1 MDIGHRYQQ
10 WTGITRIINYPFAFE
25 LWTLDFELNSPDV
38 FQSILI
44 VESTMHT
51 RWHLSVV
58 TSPVAVCSSLCSI
71 TAVPHLLHCHPPL
84 SWPHLLCRSCRSC
97 RSCRRC
103 RGQPWPLG
111 PELTL
116 AAVLCWRW
124 AAYSSSRVQF
134 PCVHSAPGAGLKQ
147 ILNVYISLQILQ
159 EKFLKMYP
167 G

>member
-10 WTGITRIINYPFAFE
+10 WTGITRIINCPFAFE

-58 TSPVAVCSSLCSI
+58 TSLQSPTYFTV
-71 TAVPHLLHCHPPL
+71 TRPL
-84 SWPHLLCRSCRSC
+84 SWPHLLCRSCRIC

-147 ILNVYISLQILQ
+147 ILNVFTDIGGKVFKNGSRIIVST
-159 EKFLKMYP
+159 KVFSAA
-167 G
+167 

>member
-1 MDIGHRYQQ
+1 MNR
-10 WTGITRIINYPFAFE
+10 NYANHQLPLC
-25 LWTLDFELNSPDV
+25 LWTLDTWLWIEFSWRVPINFNCRKYNAYKMTP
-38 FQSILI
+38 
-44 VESTMHT
+44 
-51 RWHLSVV
+51 
-58 TSPVAVCSSLCSI
+58 LCCYI
-71 TAVPHLLHCHPPL
+71 TAVPHLLHCHPPPL
-84 SWPHLLCRSCRSC
+84 LATHLLCRSC